1 MLQISEFVN
10 VNDKI
15 NDKIAQIEQ
24 RNRRMFTEKEKSIAF
39 EMFMSGFLFAS
50 QWYGNE
56 LGPEDH
62 DNY

>member
-56 LGPEDH
+56 LVPEEH
-62 DNY
+62 DN

>member
-24 RNRRMFTEKEKSIAF
+24 RNSKMFTEKEKSIAF

-56 LGPEDH
+56 LVPEEH
-62 DNY
+62 DN